1 GFARGGSLAN
11 TVVLDDE
18 KVVNPEGLRWADEF
32 VRHKVLDLCGD
43 LALLGLPVCGRVRV
57 ERGGHELHQRLVS
70 AILANPDAWTIGGA
84 AGARR
89 VEAPRRAGRPPRR
102 TPPLPPAPPAA

>member
-1 GFARGGSLAN
+1 WDAGFARGGSLAN

-18 KVVNPEGLRWADEF
+18 KVVNPEGLRWSDEF

-43 LALLGLPVCGRVRV
+43 LALLGVPVCGHVRA

-70 AILANPDAWTIGGA
+70 PVVPDPGGWTIGGA
-84 AGARR
+84 TASRAFDLPRWSVSAR
-89 VEAPRRAGRPPRR
+89 
-102 TPPLPPAPPAA
+102 L